1 MNNILYY
8 YNEYFSRYEED
19 LYLVIAE
26 ENNYLGEEGLMRKCQ
41 NEICVIDDYEYLQM
55 YCIDYGY
62 DYDDLK
68 AYVDD
73 EFKEI
78 ER

>member
-1 MNNILYY
+1 VNNILYY